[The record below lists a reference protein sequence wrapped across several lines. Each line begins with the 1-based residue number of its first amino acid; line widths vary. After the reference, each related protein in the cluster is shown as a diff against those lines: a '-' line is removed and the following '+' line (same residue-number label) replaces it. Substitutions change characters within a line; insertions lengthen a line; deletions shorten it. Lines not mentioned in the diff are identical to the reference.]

1 MKKDN
6 RKSILVTLPRPIFP
20 QVCGYAFYNKKL
32 LEALS
37 AACDVRVVLITGN
50 ELSVEEKSF
59 YREHGITVTE
69 YRIPK
74 WKSLYHTLLALF
86 GKVPLQVAYYYD
98 RKLQKMVDG
107 IAPEVDGI
115 FSVLVRTKKYAESPA
130 WNGKT
135 KLFLMADSIALNYE
149 RSKEKTKSLFWK
161 WIYSLEAERLKRYE
175 KRCIEDSSRTF
186 LFNQEEV
193 AYWSQ
198 VANGNIQWLPHGV
211 NEKLFHYEELE
222 IRQDGA
228 EGAVG
233 SSEASDSDKKVK
245 ETKAETL
252 CQASLDSIRK
262 ICRNAV
268 VFMGKMD
275 YQPNVDAAMWYL
287 RNVQPL
293 VDDIAGFVIVG
304 AYPKKELL
312 EEAEKFRNVHVTGFV
327 EDPYRYAY
335 ESCGMVAPMQTGG
348 GIQNKVL
355 EGMALGKVNIVSSL
369 AAGPIVG
376 AKHGENMFIVDDP
389 AEYVRVV
396 KDLVQSKN
404 ADSGIGEK
412 ALLVQGSGTIE
423 DGEGLKSEDQYTKIE
438 KNARNLIR
446 NQFTW
451 ERYKSVLLETVK
463 DSCFTG

>member
-1 MKKDN
+1 
-6 RKSILVTLPRPIFP
+6 
-20 QVCGYAFYNKKL
+20 
-32 LEALS
+32 
-37 AACDVRVVLITGN
+37 
-50 ELSVEEKSF
+50 
-59 YREHGITVTE
+59 
-69 YRIPK
+69 
-74 WKSLYHTLLALF
+74 
-86 GKVPLQVAYYYD
+86 
-98 RKLQKMVDG
+98 
-107 IAPEVDGI
+107 
-115 FSVLVRTKKYAESPA
+115 
-130 WNGKT
+130 
-135 KLFLMADSIALNYE
+135 
-149 RSKEKTKSLFWK
+149 
-161 WIYSLEAERLKRYE
+161 
-175 KRCIEDSSRTF
+175 
-186 LFNQEEV
+186 
-193 AYWSQ
+193 
-198 VANGNIQWLPHGV
+198 
-211 NEKLFHYEELE
+211 
-222 IRQDGA
+222 
-228 EGAVG
+228 
-233 SSEASDSDKKVK
+233 
-245 ETKAETL
+245 
-252 CQASLDSIRK
+252 
-262 ICRNAV
+262 
-268 VFMGKMD
+268 
-275 YQPNVDAAMWYL
+275 
-287 RNVQPL
+287 
-293 VDDIAGFVIVG
+293 VDDTAGFVIVG

-451 ERYKSVLLETVK
+451 ERYKSVLLE
-463 DSCFTG
+463 SI